1 MVFDLAS
8 GYVRIAGIGEKLTMA
23 TDERISKAVYAAVDD
38 LNEQLPKGVQID
50 KSLDAPL
57 YGAAGKLESLDF
69 VTLIM
74 EVEEKINAEFGT
86 DITIADDNLLSK
98 EKSPFST
105 LRTLTEYL
113 HELLHKEAAL

>member
-1 MVFDLAS
+1 MP
-8 GYVRIAGIGEKLTMA
+8 TN
-23 TDERISKAVYAAVDD
+23 ERISKAVFAAVDD
-38 LNEQLPKGVQID
+38 LNEQLPAGVHVE
-50 KSLDAPL
+50 KSLEAPL

-105 LRTLTEYL
+105 LGTLIEYL
-113 HELLHKEAAL
+113 QELLHEKDATA

>member
-1 MVFDLAS
+1 MPS
-8 GYVRIAGIGEKLTMA
+8 N
-23 TDERISKAVYAAVDD
+23 ERIKKAVFEAIDD
-38 LNEQLPKGVQID
+38 LNQQLPAGVEVE

-57 YGAAGKLESLDF
+57 YGSTGKLESLDF

-86 DITIADDNLLSK
+86 DITIADENLLSK

-105 LRTLTEYL
+105 LGTLIEYL
-113 HELLHKEAAL
+113 EDLLKQADA

>member
-1 MVFDLAS
+1 MP
-8 GYVRIAGIGEKLTMA
+8 TN
-23 TDERISKAVYAAVDD
+23 ERISKAVFAAVDD
-38 LNEQLPKGVQID
+38 LNEQLPAGVHVE
-50 KSLDAPL
+50 KSLEAPL

-105 LRTLTEYL
+105 LGTLIEYL
-113 HELLHKEAAL
+113 QELLQEKDATA

>member
-1 MVFDLAS
+1 MPD
-8 GYVRIAGIGEKLTMA
+8 
-23 TDERISKAVYAAVDD
+23 DDQISKAVYAAVDN

-57 YGAAGKLESLDF
+57 YGASGKLESLDF

-74 EVEEKINAEFGT
+74 EVEEKVNAEFGA

-98 EKSPFST
+98 EKSPFSS
-105 LRTLTEYL
+105 LRTLIEYL
-113 HELLHKEAAL
+113 HEVLNKEAAA